1 MNKEIE
7 ILIDGK
13 PTKMKLPPDMQ
24 DSKIVVENG
33 KVFAEI
39 GVVDY
44 INNLKEENQRLKDR
58 IDFYEDIESDRL
70 AYIDE
75 LEKENQRLNNDI
87 KILLKENEAKEKV
100 IIKYENVLNELEK
113 LTISICENCYED
125 RETERIKKRIKELK
139 ESDK

>member
-13 PTKMKLPPDMQ
+13 STKMELPPDMQ
-24 DSKIVVENG
+24 DSKIVIENG

-44 INNLKEENQRLKDR
+44 INNLKFENKELK
-58 IDFYEDIESDRL
+58 E
-70 AYIDE
+70 
-75 LEKENQRLNNDI
+75 ENQRLNN
-87 KILLKENEAKEKV
+87 
-100 IIKYENVLNELEK
+100 VLSELEK
-113 LTISICENCYED
+113 WLKEQRDFYFEYYYYSDFNAYGSKLD
-125 RETERIKKRIKELK
+125 DVLDKLKELK